1 MAIGYYLLVGDKTT
15 CGGQII
21 TGDHT
26 MTFNGRATAREGD
39 KVTCGKHPGTY
50 VIVGG
55 ISDMFDMGQ
64 RLAGTLDSVSTCP
77 CRARF
82 INSVMDSY
90 EKQEQPRQQAVTP
103 AYTATQNFSSPMKE
117 ATTVQSNP
125 PPVTQVPPPP
135 IPVFAKS
142 RQRGKGCTDAGT
154 EAEPANNFG
163 RMGIYQVLSSPTPV
177 TESKPE
183 QPPQGKKHPPEPD
196 KPQDKKLPW
205 YKRWFSDSK
214 GKAEAAATVVAAT
227 TRSAVADGETLV
239 MRYIGGG
246 TSSAGR
252 WLAVP
257 NPLTVGLMG
266 LFYSSG
272 LNEGEEDY
280 LNEYH
285 LSEIASQYGK
295 APTRV
300 RFRWIRDEESG
311 RMTVQGYHVSPES
324 GLDKVPVH
332 MMKLNPATGNYEFW
346 EPGEHRP
353 TILWTPNE
361 QEFKVPPHTGNEE
374 QPFIPSQIT
383 VLPIPDKVGSNIE
396 SLPMPEEKDFRDYIL
411 VFPAGSGMKPVYVMF
426 NTPRNQPGVV
436 TGQGQRVEGN
446 WLNLAGQDMGAPI
459 PSQIADK
466 LRGRRFN
473 NFDDFR
479 RAFWKEVGN
488 DPELSQQFNSHNK
501 EFLKKSYSPYSPRQE
516 HIGNREKYEIHHVK
530 FIKDGGEVY
539 NLDNLR
545 VTTPKRHIEIHS
557 SKGGIK

>member
-1 MAIGYYLLVGDKTT
+1 MAIGYFLLVGDKTT

-50 VIVGG
+50 MIVGG

-90 EKQEQPRQQAVTP
+90 EKQEQPRHQAVAP
-103 AYTATQNFSSPMKE
+103 AYMASSPMKDS
-117 ATTVQSNP
+117 TTVQTNP
-125 PPVTQVPPPP
+125 PPVTQAPPPP

-154 EAEPANNFG
+154 ETEPANNFG
-163 RMGIYQVLSSPTPV
+163 RMGIYQVPSSPAPV

-205 YKRWFSDSK
+205 YKQWLSSSK
-214 GKAEAAATVVAAT
+214 DKAEVAATAVAAT
-227 TRSAVADGETLV
+227 TRSAVADGEALA

-246 TSSAGR
+246 VTSAGR
-252 WLAVP
+252 WLAAP

-266 LFYSSG
+266 LFYSPG

-280 LNEYH
+280 LNRYH
-285 LSEIASQYGK
+285 LSEIAERFGK

-300 RFRWIRDEESG
+300 RFRWIRDEKSG

-332 MMKLNPATGNYEFW
+332 MMRLNPTTGNYEFW
-346 EPGEHRP
+346 EPGEKYRP

-361 QEFKVPPHTGNEE
+361 QKFKVPPHTGNEE

-383 VLPIPDKVGSNIE
+383 VLPIPDKVGSDIE

-411 VFPAGSGMKPVYVMF
+411 ILPIPNMPPVYVYLSKPPVKLLKVDLYSNFAGRPRNGMHADHMPSSAATQAYWKNLYPELKPKQLEKLSKNVAAIIIPADVHRKLSATYGGRNTPEQIRQDANDLRGAVDRDF
-426 NTPRNQPGVV
+426 NTIMPA
-436 TGQGQRVEGN
+436 
-446 WLNLAGQDMGAPI
+446 L
-459 PSQIADK
+459 
-466 LRGRRFN
+466 
-473 NFDDFR
+473 
-479 RAFWKEVGN
+479 
-488 DPELSQQFNSHNK
+488 
-501 EFLKKSYSPYSPRQE
+501 QE
-516 HIGNREKYEIHHVK
+516 HGATELQLEEARIKMHKLNREQGLYK
-530 FIKDGGEVY
+530 
-539 NLDNLR
+539 
-545 VTTPKRHIEIHS
+545 
-557 SKGGIK
+557 

>member
-50 VIVGG
+50 TIVGG

-90 EKQEQPRQQAVTP
+90 EKQEQPRQQP
-103 AYTATQNFSSPMKE
+103 AHMTAQNFSSPVKE
-117 ATTVQSNP
+117 ATTVQHTS
-125 PPVTQVPPPP
+125 PPVTQAPPPP

-154 EAEPANNFG
+154 ETEPANNFG
-163 RMGIYQVLSSPTPV
+163 RMAIYQVQSSPAPV
-177 TESKPE
+177 TEPKPE
-183 QPPQGKKHPPEPD
+183 QPPQGKKHPPEQD

-214 GKAEAAATVVAAT
+214 DKAEAAATAVAAT

-252 WLAVP
+252 WLAAP

-383 VLPIPDKVGSNIE
+383 VLPIPDKVGSDIE

-411 VFPAGSGMKPVYVMF
+411 ILPIPNMPPVYVYLSKPPVKLLDVDLYRNFTGRLRNGTHADHMPSAAAVQAYWKNLYPELKPKQLERLSKNVAAIIIPADVHRKLSATYGGRNTPEQIRQDASDLRGAVDRDF
-426 NTPRNQPGVV
+426 NTIMPALQEYGATKRQLEEARVKMHKLNQE
-436 TGQGQRVEGN
+436 QR
-446 WLNLAGQDMGAPI
+446 LY
-459 PSQIADK
+459 K
-466 LRGRRFN
+466 
-473 NFDDFR
+473 
-479 RAFWKEVGN
+479 
-488 DPELSQQFNSHNK
+488 
-501 EFLKKSYSPYSPRQE
+501 
-516 HIGNREKYEIHHVK
+516 
-530 FIKDGGEVY
+530 
-539 NLDNLR
+539 
-545 VTTPKRHIEIHS
+545 
-557 SKGGIK
+557 